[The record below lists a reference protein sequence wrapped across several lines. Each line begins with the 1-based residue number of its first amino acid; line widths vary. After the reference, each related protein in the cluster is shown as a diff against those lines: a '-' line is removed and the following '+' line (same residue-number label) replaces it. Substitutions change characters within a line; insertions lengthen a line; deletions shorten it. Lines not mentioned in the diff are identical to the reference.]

1 MFVYEKVDKNDKE
14 LYEKVS
20 DRLYDEKWSQWGA
33 DRENDIYIVCTGKH
47 GVETPVIFKMLYK
60 SHLFEFILP
69 EPDITYGPPKLWI
82 SIPNEL
88 QNDRIDIREQ
98 FLARIHLQHFCMF
111 LFPCQAIIRPVAV
124 RTRNIEQGVPVKCH
138 IIQFV
143 GSLHQCFPLPF
154 PDFKTHQ
161 NTFAATIANLI
172 DHCAVNIQHRGV
184 TISLLKLF
192 IVLLILILCILS
204 ISAVPKIFL
213 PIR

>member
-1 MFVYEKVDKNDKE
+1 MFVYETVDKNDKE

-88 QNDRIDIREQ
+88 QNDRIDIRE
-98 FLARIHLQHFCMF
+98 
-111 LFPCQAIIRPVAV
+111 AIKRAF
-124 RTRNIEQGVPVKCH
+124 REAKGLSDY
-138 IIQFV
+138 
-143 GSLHQCFPLPF
+143 GSLPRNV
-154 PDFKTHQ
+154 D
-161 NTFAATIANLI
+161 
-172 DHCAVNIQHRGV
+172 DH
-184 TISLLKLF
+184 
-192 IVLLILILCILS
+192 
-204 ISAVPKIFL
+204 IFVFEDK
-213 PIR
+213 